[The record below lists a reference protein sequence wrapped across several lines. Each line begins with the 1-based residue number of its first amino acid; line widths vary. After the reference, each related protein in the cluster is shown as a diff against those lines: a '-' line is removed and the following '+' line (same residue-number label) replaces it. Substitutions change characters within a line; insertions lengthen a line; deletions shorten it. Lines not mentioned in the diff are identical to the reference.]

1 MDLEESSLREVISII
16 SEICSILSFLLS
28 SFIASKLIRNSK
40 SNNDNKGEIIQ
51 GDGDP
56 TIAKDHSAISNS
68 SVVHNEYKD
77 SVIYTDLDFKP
88 VLKEKK
94 YPIMTSSVIKYRENI
109 PDITS
114 EIVSRNHNNII
125 LSANFLGCELSVEK
139 EHYIG
144 YCIKT
149 LPLRDWRSF
158 IDNNFSLSFDCERT
172 GTIHEFYIE
181 FKNCIANKKI
191 WEFKVSLTHEK
202 QTLTYSLKDFKNVSE
217 DWKSVDE
224 MCVVFFPDESDRVY
238 RTIALSN
245 LIISAE
251 E

>member
-1 MDLEESSLREVISII
+1 MEESFLREVISIV
-16 SEICSILSFLLS
+16 SEICSILAFVLS

-51 GDGDP
+51 GEGDH

-77 SVIYTDLDFKP
+77 SVIYTDVDFKP
-88 VLKEKK
+88 VLTEKK
-94 YPIMTSSVIKYRENI
+94 YPILMTSVVKYRENI
-109 PDITS
+109 PDIAS
-114 EIVSRNHNNII
+114 DVVSRNYNNII
-125 LSANFLGCELSVEK
+125 LSANFLECELDEEK
-139 EHYIG
+139 TCHIG
-144 YCIKT
+144 YCINS
-149 LPLRDWRSF
+149 LPLKDWRSF
-158 IDNNFSLSFDCERT
+158 IDNNFSLSFECDKT
-172 GTIHEFYIE
+172 GTIDEFYIE

-191 WEFKVSLTHEK
+191 WKFKVAPTNEK
-202 QTLTYSLKDFKNVSE
+202 QTLTFNFKDFKNSSE

-224 MCVVFFPDESDRVY
+224 MCVVFFPDKSNRVY
-238 RTIALSN
+238 GTVTLSN